1 MRQKMSK
8 TDTKFR
14 TALDFLLS
22 QEGRKAQSRLSKEQN
37 IDSGYLNSIIKGR
50 KPGSITVREKIASHF
65 ELEYEDM
72 LYLGRWILSGNDGI
86 AWTPFNNGGDVGHL
100 PTKPDTFRSKG
111 KTCYEDKNLQLL
123 SEWINLQNE
132 PADFWILIKMD
143 LSRKYPG
150 FDAWLKK
157 RRGEDHQRRLPEK
170 KSAA

>member
-1 MRQKMSK
+1 MSK
-8 TDTKFR
+8 TDAKFR

-50 KPGSITVREKIASHF
+50 KPGSITVREKIAAHF

-72 LYLGRWILSGNDGI
+72 LYLGRWILSGNDGGD
-86 AWTPFNNGGDVGHL
+86 WNPLNNRSDVE
-100 PTKPDTFRSKG
+100 PPATKPDTFRPKCN
-111 KTCYEDKNLQLL
+111 TCYEDKNLQLL
-123 SEWINLQNE
+123 SEWINQQSE
-132 PADFWILIKMD
+132 PGDFWTLIKMD
-143 LSRKYPG
+143 LSRKYPE

-157 RRGEDHQRRLPEK
+157 RRGEALQDRRLPEE